1 MSTGIVKVS
10 VNSLAWKPH
19 ATFQDCLQRVGS
31 FSLFSSVDV
40 LRCDEAEAG
49 TSNRPKLERIPAR
62 SKSKLLIF
70 ADIVDNYSNLNTYP
84 KKHVTV
90 TWKCNTACD
99 LSIFEPLCTIAQNEG
114 LDEVT
119 T

>member
-1 MSTGIVKVS
+1 
-10 VNSLAWKPH
+10 
-19 ATFQDCLQRVGS
+19 
-31 FSLFSSVDV
+31 
-40 LRCDEAEAG
+40 
-49 TSNRPKLERIPAR
+49 
-62 SKSKLLIF
+62 LLIF